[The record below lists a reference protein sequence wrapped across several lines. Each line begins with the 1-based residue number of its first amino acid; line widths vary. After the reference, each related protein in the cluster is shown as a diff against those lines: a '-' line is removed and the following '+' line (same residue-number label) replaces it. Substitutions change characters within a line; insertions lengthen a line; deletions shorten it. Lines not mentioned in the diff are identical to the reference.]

1 MRAPLQ
7 WYGGK
12 GNMLAKLL
20 PLVPPGGMPY
30 CEPYMG
36 AASLFF
42 ARDPAP
48 CEVLN
53 DLDGE
58 LVNLFRC
65 LQDPVLFPE
74 LSHRLKYTLYSRAE
88 FMRAIEI
95 LNSDESSPVLRA
107 WAMFVAANQSVSGI
121 PRPKSA
127 GDWGRNL
134 SSSRITSSW
143 VARLAALE
151 DWHRR
156 LARAMIDNRDA
167 LEVIEYWDTPDAVF
181 YVDPPYHPETRS
193 QSGHHYAVEAQHDH
207 HERLVDLLLRCK
219 GAVVLSGYEHE
230 VYRPLEDAG
239 WEILKFRTSAH
250 SAVRS
255 RTSPTRGPGNALK
268 HVARTECVW
277 RNPKAVAMTGG
288 GLFGDLT
295 RASDPHKIGDD
306 GNENAS
312 HLLLPTPAS
321 LADSLP
327 ARLVPFSDDE

>member
-12 GNMLAKLL
+12 GLMLAKLL
-20 PLVPPGGMPY
+20 PLVPVGGQPY

-53 DLDGE
+53 DLDGD

-95 LNSDESSPVLRA
+95 LNSDEPNPVLRA
-107 WAMFVAANQSVSGI
+107 WAMFVAVNQSVSGT
-121 PRPKSA
+121 PRPVV
-127 GDWGRNL
+127 GQWR
-134 SSSRITSSW
+134 RTFTSSCGMPKAVREW
-143 VARLAALE
+143 TMRLATLE

-167 LEVIEYWDTPDAVF
+167 LEVIEYWDTPDTVF

-193 QSGHHYAVEAQHDH
+193 DGARYAVEAQHDH
-207 HERLVDLLLRCK
+207 HERLVSLLLRCK

-239 WEILKFRTSAH
+239 WEVLKFRTAAH
-250 SAVRS
+250 AAVRS
-255 RTSPTRGPGNALK
+255 RTSPTRGLGNALK
-268 HVARTECVW
+268 YVPRTECVW

-295 RASDPHKIGDD
+295 WASDPRKIGDD

-327 ARLVPFSDDE
+327 R

>member
-1 MRAPLQ
+1 LQ

-12 GNMLAKLL
+12 GLMLAKLL
-20 PLVPPGGMPY
+20 PLVPAGGQPY

-95 LNSDESSPVLRA
+95 LNSDEPNPVLRA
-107 WAMFVAANQSVSGI
+107 WAMFVAANQAVSGI
-121 PRPKSA
+121 PRPKGA
-127 GDWGRNL
+127 GDWGRAF
-134 SSSRITSSW
+134 SISPARKW
-143 VARLAALE
+143 VVRLATLE
-151 DWHRR
+151 SWHRR
-156 LARAMIDNRDA
+156 LALAMIDNRDA
-167 LEVIEYWDTPDAVF
+167 LEVIQYWDSPDTVF
-181 YVDPPYHPETRS
+181 YIDPPYHPETRS
-193 QSGHHYAVEAQHDH
+193 RSTRYAVEAQHDH
-207 HERLVDLLLRCK
+207 HERLVALLLRCK

-230 VYRPLEDAG
+230 VYQPLEDAG
-239 WEILKFRTSAH
+239 WEVLKFRTSVSA
-250 SAVRS
+250 AVRS
-255 RTSPTRGPGNALK
+255 RTSPTRGSGNALK
-268 HVARTECVW
+268 HAPRTECVW

-295 RASDPHKIGDD
+295 WASDPHKIGDD

-327 ARLVPFSDDE
+327 R